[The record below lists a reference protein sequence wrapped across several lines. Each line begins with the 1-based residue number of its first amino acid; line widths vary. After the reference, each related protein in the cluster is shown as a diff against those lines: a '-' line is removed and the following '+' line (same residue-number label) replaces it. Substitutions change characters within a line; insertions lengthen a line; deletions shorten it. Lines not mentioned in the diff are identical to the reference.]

1 MLGPRPCHTGRVRP
15 ALPAVAVAVALLS
28 APASAAA
35 YDRQIA
41 VGVTAGWGLAPALE
55 MFPNH
60 GPTAG
65 LSASLGFDD
74 TWGVAVYG
82 GWAVHPPIDGGETFH
97 VGLFG
102 AEALYYIDIL
112 EVVPFF
118 GVGVDA
124 LTQFDGTSWGVDFA
138 AHLRASVDYLLSR
151 EVTIGLDIRPY
162 ILFTNLDLDPIYL
175 TFQARVSFL
184 FDY

>member
-15 ALPAVAVAVALLS
+15 ALPAVAVAVAVALLS

-65 LSASLGFDD
+65 LSASLGFDPLHERVGFLD
-74 TWGVAVYG
+74 GRYRGRWLGRG
-82 GWAVHPPIDGGETFH
+82 GWQA
-97 VGLFG
+97 
-102 AEALYYIDIL
+102 AEK
-112 EVVPFF
+112 
-118 GVGVDA
+118 
-124 LTQFDGTSWGVDFA
+124 Q
-138 AHLRASVDYLLSR
+138 H
-151 EVTIGLDIRPY
+151 
-162 ILFTNLDLDPIYL
+162 
-175 TFQARVSFL
+175 
-184 FDY
+184 